1 MDTLQ
6 ESQPGP
12 SATAGNHAGFQ
23 TKNVLDYQEKSE
35 PLGISEIT
43 SSVCL
48 EVIL

>member
-35 PLGISEIT
+35 PLAFLKSL
-43 SSVCL
+43 VL
-48 EVIL
+48 YA